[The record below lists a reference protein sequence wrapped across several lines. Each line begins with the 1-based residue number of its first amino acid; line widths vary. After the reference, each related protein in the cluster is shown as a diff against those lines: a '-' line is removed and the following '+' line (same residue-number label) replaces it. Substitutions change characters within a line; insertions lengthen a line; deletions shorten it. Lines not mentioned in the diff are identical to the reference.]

1 MAKNIVINK
10 RYKSFSTSLEPV
22 IDKYI
27 VFDPDDSDYTFVERK
42 RLDIVNYENE
52 FGELKLGD
60 IVVKKSDR
68 DEYIQVKDVT
78 KNTVIFTNM
87 KKSH

>member
-22 IDKYI
+22 IDKYV